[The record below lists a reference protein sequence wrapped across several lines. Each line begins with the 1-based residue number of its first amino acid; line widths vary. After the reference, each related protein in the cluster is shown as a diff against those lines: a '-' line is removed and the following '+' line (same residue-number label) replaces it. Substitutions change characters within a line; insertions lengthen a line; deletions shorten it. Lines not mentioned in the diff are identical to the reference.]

1 MKIFNKKL
9 IGPKVPSLSR
19 GFVALFTVLIAAVI
33 LSMAVGIS
41 TIALKQ
47 IVLSASATDA
57 NKSFYAADTG
67 IECALYHDVKVA
79 PTAFDT
85 NLTSFFISCGGWN
98 AGVFNSGGYFRSDTV
113 DAGIP
118 EGFRVRVG
126 PDQEYCAYVTV
137 DKAIVPGQTVI
148 TSKGHN
154 APCGTTNARVV
165 ERAIEVRY

>member
-1 MKIFNKKL
+1 MIMKNIYKKQY
-9 IGPKVPSLSR
+9 K

-67 IECALYHDVKVA
+67 IECALYHDIKGA
-79 PTAFDT
+79 TPNSFDPGFG
-85 NLTSFFISCGGWN
+85 TSNIDCGGF
-98 AGVFNSGGYFRSDTV
+98 AIDSAELSSGYFVGFDFLP
-113 DAGIP
+113 IP
-118 EGFRVRVG
+118 GFQIPVG
-126 PDQEYCAYVTV
+126 PNNEYCAYVVV
-137 DKAIVPGQTVI
+137 DKATVPGQTII
-148 TSKGHN
+148 TSKGLN

>member
-1 MKIFNKKL
+1 MKKKFKKENK
-9 IGPKVPSLSR
+9 

-67 IECALYHDVKVA
+67 IECALYHDIRGST
-79 PTAFDT
+79 PNSFDPGFG
-85 NLTSFFISCGGWN
+85 TSNITCGG
-98 AGVFNSGGYFRSDTV
+98 ASIDAVEIASGYFVGFDSLP
-113 DAGIP
+113 IP
-118 EGFRVRVG
+118 GFQVPVG
-126 PDQEYCAYVTV
+126 PTGEYCAYVVV
-137 DKAIVPGQTVI
+137 DKATVVGQTII
-148 TSKGHN
+148 TSKGLN
-154 APCGTTNARVV
+154 APCGTTNARAV